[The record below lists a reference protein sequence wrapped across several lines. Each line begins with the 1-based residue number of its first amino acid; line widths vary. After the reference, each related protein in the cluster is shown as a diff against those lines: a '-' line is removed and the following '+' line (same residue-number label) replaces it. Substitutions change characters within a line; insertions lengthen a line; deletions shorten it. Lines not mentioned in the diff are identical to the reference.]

1 MSGGDTCS
9 NRGRYFSS
17 HQQLQLRMASGF
29 PGAGQNTVGGDLPFD
44 FFFDFTFSS
53 VTQMLMKEREN
64 GLQAFPLPNS

>member
-29 PGAGQNTVGGDLPFD
+29 PGAGQNMVGGDLPFD
-44 FFFDFTFSS
+44 FFWDLLIGDTDAH
-53 VTQMLMKEREN
+53 EREGKWPP
-64 GLQAFPLPNS
+64 GLPFA